1 MLEILGLAFFGL
13 FLYWIWL
20 GVPWAMADYLLGNG
34 NEDARLKSTEQWE
47 EENMTNKERVAKWRE
62 EQKKSD

>member
-1 MLEILGLAFFGL
+1 MQIGSILTICGLIFILFWIFF
-13 FLYWIWL
+13 
-20 GVPWAMADYLLGNG
+20 VPIVDAMFP
-34 NEDARLKSTEQWE
+34 NEDARLKPIAKWE

>member
-1 MLEILGLAFFGL
+1 MG
-13 FLYWIWL
+13 YT
-20 GVPWAMADYLLGNG
+20 V
-34 NEDARLKSTEQWE
+34 DAKEKTTKEWE